1 MNTKTNLHVGAT
13 VRFLNATGGG
23 RVARIQGDTAWVE
36 DEDGFEIPT
45 PIKECVIVEAGDT
58 FIPEIR
64 PPKLIQEKLQ
74 QGRSMPSPQEAPR
87 PTPKATPTRPL
98 RPEKDT
104 LSVRLAFLPIDRT
117 KLGIT
122 NYEAYLINDSNFTL
136 YYTYLSAVGTGYKL
150 RSSGLLEPNE
160 DILLEEFAP
169 ATLNELEQL
178 AFQLLPFSPN
188 RVAKLEEPIAV
199 RLRLDTTKFFKLHA
213 FRPNDYFIDDALLL
227 PIIERGA
234 VQEEL
239 EVNAEV
245 LSTAL
250 QSPKA
255 SKQEKKPAETAKTPR
270 PNEPIIIDL
279 HASEILET
287 TAGLTS
293 RDILEYQLDFFHKT
307 MKEHTQA
314 RGRKLIFIHGK
325 GDGILR
331 SSIEREL
338 RHKYKT
344 CRFQDAS
351 FREYGYGATQ
361 VTIG

>member
-1 MNTKTNLHVGAT
+1 M
-13 VRFLNATGGG
+13 
-23 RVARIQGDTAWVE
+23 
-36 DEDGFEIPT
+36 
-45 PIKECVIVEAGDT
+45 
-58 FIPEIR
+58 
-64 PPKLIQEKLQ
+64 
-74 QGRSMPSPQEAPR
+74 
-87 PTPKATPTRPL
+87 
-98 RPEKDT
+98 
-104 LSVRLAFLPIDRT
+104 
-117 KLGIT
+117 
-122 NYEAYLINDSNFTL
+122 
-136 YYTYLSAVGTGYKL
+136 
-150 RSSGLLEPNE
+150 
-160 DILLEEFAP
+160 
-169 ATLNELEQL
+169 
-178 AFQLLPFSPN
+178 
-188 RVAKLEEPIAV
+188 AKLEEPIAV

-213 FRPNDYFIDDALLL
+213 FRPNDYFMDDALLL

-234 VQEEL
+234 IQEEL
-239 EVNAEV
+239 EVNAEA

-307 MKEHTQA
+307 MKEYTQA

>member
-1 MNTKTNLHVGAT
+1 M
-13 VRFLNATGGG
+13 
-23 RVARIQGDTAWVE
+23 
-36 DEDGFEIPT
+36 
-45 PIKECVIVEAGDT
+45 
-58 FIPEIR
+58 
-64 PPKLIQEKLQ
+64 
-74 QGRSMPSPQEAPR
+74 
-87 PTPKATPTRPL
+87 
-98 RPEKDT
+98 
-104 LSVRLAFLPIDRT
+104 
-117 KLGIT
+117 
-122 NYEAYLINDSNFTL
+122 
-136 YYTYLSAVGTGYKL
+136 
-150 RSSGLLEPNE
+150 
-160 DILLEEFAP
+160 
-169 ATLNELEQL
+169 
-178 AFQLLPFSPN
+178 
-188 RVAKLEEPIAV
+188 
-199 RLRLDTTKFFKLHA
+199 
-213 FRPNDYFIDDALLL
+213 
-227 PIIERGA
+227 
-234 VQEEL
+234 
-239 EVNAEV
+239 NAEV
-245 LSTAL
+245 LTTAL
-250 QSPKA
+250 QSRKEA
-255 SKQEKKPAETAKTPR
+255 KSEKKPAETAKTPR